1 MSSLMSQLFM
11 LAKSIFNISS
21 SVLNKFSAD
30 ITYALLACTYLHDNS
45 TLFKTN
51 TKTIPVCCVQI
62 PAAWDGSKAK
72 NLNMRL
78 SKTPPK
84 RVRSSHH
91 ISALWKCCGKC
102 TLQIASQCVAGK
114 MFGNTSGVSWY
125 PSLISYLPPFQ
136 TKQGTIWQAFSSFMV
151 PLRSMQVEAL
161 LPTPPHPSH
170 VSSLSNL
177 CYELAWFQS
186 LTMFYSCNGKRSLR
200 RFLPISTSVLL
211 KQYCS
216 QFHLYFLVCP
226 YTCCF
231 RCSNDLPIH

>member
-1 MSSLMSQLFM
+1 M
-11 LAKSIFNISS
+11 
-21 SVLNKFSAD
+21 
-30 ITYALLACTYLHDNS
+30 
-45 TLFKTN
+45 N
-51 TKTIPVCCVQI
+51 TKTLAVCCVQI

-78 SKTPPK
+78 SKTPAK

-102 TLQIASQCVAGK
+102 TLQIASQ
-114 MFGNTSGVSWY
+114 FGNASGVSWD
-125 PSLISYLPPFQ
+125 PSLISYLPLFQ
-136 TKQGTIWQAFSSFMV
+136 TKPGTIWQVFSSFIV

-161 LPTPPHPSH
+161 LPTLPHPSH

-177 CYELAWFQS
+177 CHELAWFQS
-186 LTMFYSCNGKRSLR
+186 LTVFCSCNGKRSLR

-211 KQYCS
+211 KQYCL
-216 QFHLYFLVCP
+216 QFHLYFLVCS

-231 RCSNDLPIH
+231 RCSNDLPIC